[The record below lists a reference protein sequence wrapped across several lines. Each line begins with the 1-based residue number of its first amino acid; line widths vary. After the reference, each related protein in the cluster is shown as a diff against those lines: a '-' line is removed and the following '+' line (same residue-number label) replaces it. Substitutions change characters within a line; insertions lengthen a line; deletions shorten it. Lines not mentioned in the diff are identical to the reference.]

1 MKKLFT
7 STSQT
12 VNYETGEIEVQ
23 NKVSVVTKKMK
34 PFVRWYYD
42 DLGSLFQLSSSAK
55 DVLWLI
61 VTRMN
66 SENKIALDKDE
77 INTLV
82 KLSESF
88 THIKLKNQKPTL
100 NNFKNIQEKKKQ
112 KDEAKYKGYT
122 ERVIRKAIDE
132 LYINGLLIRIHK
144 GKYVVHPD
152 IATKANDHDL
162 EVLRM
167 SITYTSEGERYLIT
181 EVGLKTKE
189 NE

>member
-88 THIKLKNQKPTL
+88 THIKLKNQIYL
-100 NNFKNIQEKKKQ
+100 SQ
-112 KDEAKYKGYT
+112 
-122 ERVIRKAIDE
+122 
-132 LYINGLLIRIHK
+132 
-144 GKYVVHPD
+144 
-152 IATKANDHDL
+152 
-162 EVLRM
+162 
-167 SITYTSEGERYLIT
+167 SI
-181 EVGLKTKE
+181 
-189 NE
+189 